1 MTWLWTALA
10 LLLVVC
16 LAVCIPIQ
24 HRALN
29 RIAFGRS
36 MFITFALIL
45 FGLFLVAV
53 ATGLAAVVL
62 GAMLMALGYGFLI
75 FIAVKS
81 YQRLRQVTCPRSG
94 ADGTQRRR
102 LGLGDAAN
110 RRESAGRGAAQR
122 GAARD
127 EGTQRQRSGADARP
141 GRETGGGSSGGS
153 VDGKPRAEKS

>member
-1 MTWLWTALA
+1 MTWLWTVLA
-10 LLLVVC
+10 LLLVAC

-45 FGLFLVAV
+45 FGLFLVVV

-62 GAMLMALGYGFLI
+62 GALLMTLGYGFLI

-81 YQRLRQVTCPRSG
+81 YQRLRQVKRQRLG
-94 ADGTQRRR
+94 ADATEYRRA
-102 LGLGDAAN
+102 GDD
-110 RRESAGRGAAQR
+110 AAQR
-122 GAARD
+122 EHSGD
-127 EGTQRQRSGADARP
+127 EVTQCERWEADVIQRQRSRDDACP
-141 GRETGGGSSGGS
+141 GEGTDGGS
-153 VDGKPRAEKS
+153 VDGNPPTATP